1 MGEGFQFGGIYP
13 WWFLAPAGLVVLGIT
28 ILSYRKAYKWLPAR
42 RRAAL
47 MTLRFLWISVMLLAA
62 LRPELHVIRHV
73 VDVPSLIVMVD
84 RSLSMSEPDE
94 QGGRTRYEEAVSAIQ
109 AIWPSLEKA
118 RERFQITLAAF
129 GEDTVQ
135 AASPEQL
142 PPPDAKKTDLT
153 HAFEWVMESS
163 SLPSV
168 GLVLFTDGAVD
179 DYPEVIEAAER
190 LKSMRLSIYSVGMGR
205 PSMAPDTWIAAVHVP
220 EEMPA
225 REPTIIP
232 VDIAYSFPAPGEH
245 ETTMTVF
252 EDGKPVDTMPVT
264 YYGLGNVEPFNF
276 RYLPTSPGYHE
287 LEFRLRPL
295 RGESRLENNGARR
308 VVHVLPVDLSVLFL
322 TQGFSPES
330 GFIANAL
337 SSLKGVRV
345 TTRAVIKTRSSQLFD
360 LTNNELDRNYD
371 VLVLDCKSDFALED
385 PESRDIARYVRNGG
399 GALFIPGPGVSGSID
414 LVNQIFNEV
423 VVFERRM
430 PTGGL
435 PIGPGND
442 LPALSTLSP
451 RPAENRNLWARMPL
465 LDYVFTVSGIKDV
478 AVPLRAA
485 SGEPALAIT
494 SVGRGVVAILL
505 AGPTFRWQLDVNAK
519 PELYSRFVTN
529 LFTHIARRAEG
540 KDALQCRPARLF
552 YKAGE
557 KISADI
563 SGPQDL
569 AEAAVELYRK
579 DVLIET
585 KAVKMERGKGR
596 YEPEVEPSGG
606 VYHLRVTAGEKLAE
620 AGFSVEEVRGEAD
633 HIVPEHGLLEM
644 VSGTTGGFFSRGR
657 EGGIELIKQRLAQP
671 PPPPRLV
678 TKRIPIMP
686 FYFYMAMFLVASAS
700 EWYLRRRWGL
710 V

>member
-1 MGEGFQFGGIYP
+1 VGEGFQFGGIYP
-13 WWFLAPAGLVVLGIT
+13 WWVLAPLAALVLGIT
-28 ILSYRKAYKWLPAR
+28 LLSYRKAYKWLPVR
-42 RRAAL
+42 RRGAL
-47 MTLRFLWISVMLLAA
+47 MTLRFLWVTVMVLAA
-62 LRPELHVIRHV
+62 LKPELHVIRHV

-94 QGGRTRYEEAVSAIQ
+94 QGGRTRYEEAVSAVQ
-109 AIWPSLEKA
+109 AVWPSLKRA

-129 GEDTVQ
+129 GEDAVQ
-135 AASPEQL
+135 AASPDQM

-153 HAFEWVMESS
+153 HAFEWVMERS

-168 GLVLFTDGAVD
+168 GLVLFTDGAAD

-190 LKSMRLSIYSVGMGR
+190 LKSMRLSVYSVGMGR
-205 PSMAPDTWIAAVHVP
+205 PSMAPDTWIAAVHAP

-225 REPTIIP
+225 REPTMIP

-264 YYGLGNVEPFNF
+264 YYGLGNIEPFNF

-295 RGESRLENNGARR
+295 RGESRLENNGAKR

-330 GFIANAL
+330 AFMANAL
-337 SSLKGVRV
+337 STLKGVRV
-345 TTRAVIKTRSSQLFD
+345 TTKPVIKNMPDRPFD
-360 LTNNELDRNYD
+360 LKNNELDRNYD
-371 VLVLDCKSDFALED
+371 VLVLDCRSEPAFED
-385 PESRDIARYVRNGG
+385 PEFKDVVRYVHNGG
-399 GALFIPGPGVSGSID
+399 GMLFIPGPGLSGSIGLLND
-414 LVNQIFNEV
+414 MFSAD

-435 PIGPGND
+435 PIGPGSD
-442 LPALSTLSP
+442 IQALSTLSP

-465 LDYVFTVSGIKDV
+465 LDYVFTVSGIKDMQ
-478 AVPLRAA
+478 VPLRAA

-494 SVGRGVVAILL
+494 RAGQGVVAILL
-505 AGPTFRWQLDVNAK
+505 AGPTFRWQLDSGAK
-519 PELYSRFVTN
+519 QELYSRFVTN

-540 KDALQCRPARLF
+540 KDVLQCRPGKLF
-552 YKAGE
+552 YRVGE

-563 SGPQDL
+563 TGPQDL
-569 AEAAVELYRK
+569 ADVAVALFRK
-579 DVLIET
+579 DLGLET
-585 KAVKMERGKGR
+585 ATVKMEGGRGK
-596 YEPEVEPSGG
+596 YEAGVELSGG
-606 VYHLRVTAGEKLAE
+606 VYQLRVAAGEKLAE
-620 AGFSVEEVRGEAD
+620 AAFSVEEVRGEAD

-644 VSGTTGGFFSRGR
+644 VSGSTGGYFARGR
-657 EGGIELIKQRLAQP
+657 EGGIEVINERLSQP

-678 TKRIPIMP
+678 AKKIPIMP